1 MKLTALLSLCL
12 LTICLLPPLG
22 AGQTGD
28 DVTISLQVP
37 YYLGKSREGVR
48 PGSQLQALF
57 CIENR
62 GQDEAAPTVLIKLP
76 PGFTLAGKSDNWQ
89 VIQQAQGYVLERHTG
104 LAGGYSQWFDL
115 LTIQLSDAVTPGIYT
130 ITISDGR
137 QTRQAPV
144 TVIATGRTL
153 GNAAAGIE
161 DIILPLDR
169 DGKNDERLSRNT
181 LVLRDKRWDY
191 YKNVVNGKGAS
202 NLEVEAL
209 HPITHMKLIVKNPA
223 EQQKL
228 VVITAQLLDANSHQ
242 PVSGLFTPGTTGE
255 DKDAGSLGGHEDRLV
270 AFAALTGEP
279 RQSVQLPVYV
289 KEQLLAGGQYILR
302 VIMEDE
308 FAPPVV
314 QETVITVVKKDM
326 KAIAVIGLAAI
337 ILLVALLVAVR
348 RIRSVLTTLKTR
360 WLVTVALFG
369 AAAFAVVTVPS
380 TLLNDFFHILMGPF
394 GFIVTGLFHSILLYM
409 MIVALV
415 ILIPR
420 PGVIALMLIV
430 RLMLGM
436 LAFGQISPIILLSY
450 GINGLLLETL
460 MYGSGMYRY
469 LQSANAA
476 AGLNWRQIACLALIC
491 GVSDSLASYVS
502 LQGLS
507 VLYRMYYADWY
518 VYLLLLVNGFLY
530 TAIGAVCGVRLGSRL
545 CRVGGD

>member
-12 LTICLLPPLG
+12 IALCLLPPLG

-37 YYLGKSREGVR
+37 YYLGKPREGVG
-48 PGSQLQALF
+48 PGSQLQALYS
-57 CIENR
+57 IENR
-62 GQDEAAPTVLIKLP
+62 SQAAVAATISIKLP
-76 PGFTLAGKSDNWQ
+76 PGFALADRSTVWQ
-89 VIQQAQGYVLERHTG
+89 VEQYPEGDILQRHID

-115 LTIQLSDAVTPGIYT
+115 LTIQAAADIIPGTYAI
-130 ITISDGR
+130 IISDGR
-137 QTRQAPV
+137 QTRQVPV
-144 TVIATGRTL
+144 TVVTTGRKL
-153 GNAAAGIE
+153 GNEPPVIE
-161 DIILPLDR
+161 EIILPLDR

-181 LVLRDKRWDY
+181 LVMRDKSWDY
-191 YKNVVNGKGAS
+191 YKNIINGKGAS

-209 HPITHMKLIVKNPA
+209 HPLTHMRLIVKNPS

-228 VVITAQLLDANSHQ
+228 VVITARLHDAHSRE

-255 DKDAGSLGGHEDRLV
+255 DKDAGSLGGHEDKLV

-279 RQSVQLPVYV
+279 RQTVQLPVYMN
-289 KEQLLAGGQYILR
+289 EQALAGGQYILR
-302 VIMEDE
+302 VVMEDE

-314 QETVITVVKKDM
+314 QETVITVVKKDW
-326 KAIAVIGLAAI
+326 KALAVIGGAAVILLAA
-337 ILLVALLVAVR
+337 LLLAVR
-348 RIRSVLTTLKTR
+348 RVRSVLATLKTR

-394 GFIVTGLFHSILLYM
+394 GFLVTGLFHSIMLYM
-409 MIVALV
+409 MIIALV

-420 PGVIALMLIV
+420 PGVIALMIIV
-430 RLMLGM
+430 RLLLGM
-436 LAFGQISPIILLSY
+436 LAFGQVSPISLLSY
-450 GINGLLLETL
+450 GINALLLETL
-460 MYGSGMYRY
+460 LYSSGLYSH
-469 LQSANAA
+469 LQSTDAA
-476 AGLNWRQIACLALIC
+476 AGLNWQKVACLALIC
-491 GVSDSLASYVS
+491 GVADSIATYVT

-518 VYLLLLVNGFLY
+518 IYLLLLINGFLY